1 MDDMKK
7 ILFSSVVMCLFFA
20 QAAEFAVKPR
30 TCYEVSFKAR
40 VTRGPCIE
48 KSPQLAAIVP
58 MCVSRPNVTDFIFAG
73 VRWRFFDAKG
83 SVIPRPHEGASAQTL
98 FSAEWKNYRCRFWT
112 PEKAAKVELAIS
124 AGAKSNRAELGDV
137 SLVEI
142 PSPQSLVF
150 NPDFS
155 AADDAAPGW
164 QLVGSAVF
172 HNLEPGR
179 SEVNTL
185 DGHVNGDLFPVLPG
199 SRIEVGAVCRN
210 PVVLGTRRDFT
221 NIRVEF
227 YQTYADAAK
236 KGARNKALSETA
248 LSVSGNPGKA
258 SRRYVVPP
266 TANWARL
273 SAWHGIVEKVSVS
286 VVQDGGAK

>member
-7 ILFSSVVMCLFFA
+7 ILFSSAVMCLFFA

-30 TCYEVSFKAR
+30 ACYELSFKAR
-40 VTRGPCIE
+40 VTRGPCVE
-48 KSPQLAAIVP
+48 KSPQLADIVP
-58 MCVSRPNVTDFIFAG
+58 MCVSRPNVTSIIFAG
-73 VRWRFFDAKG
+73 VRWRFFNAKG

-98 FSAEWKNYRCRFWT
+98 FSGEWKSYRCRFWT
-112 PEKAAKVELAIS
+112 PENAAKVEVAVS
-124 AGAKSNRAELGDV
+124 AGEKSNRAELDGV

-142 PSPQSLVF
+142 ASPESIVF
-150 NPDFS
+150 NSDFS

-164 QLVGSAVF
+164 QLVGSALF
-172 HNLEPGR
+172 NNLGPGR

-185 DGHVNGDLFPVLPG
+185 DGHVNGDLFPVPPG
-199 SRIEVGAVCRN
+199 GRIEVGAVCRN
-210 PVVLGTRRDFT
+210 PVVLGTRFDCT

-227 YQTYADAAK
+227 YRTYAEAAG
-236 KGARNKALSETA
+236 KGARKKALAESA

-258 SRRYVVPP
+258 SRKYAVPP

-273 SAWHGIVEKVSVS
+273 SAWRGIVEKVSVS